1 MQMALHRRDAESAEK
16 EGRWPLA
23 FGPERLIGKRRP
35 GAKGQRPKAFFV
47 ALALL
52 ASAFLLAACDATY
65 DLVIENHT
73 EQEVMV
79 TVYGRLNYRLPPCSV
94 QMSSI
99 TGPAS
104 RQGSAIRVEVTA
116 ADGKSIVRAEAQPK
130 AMEGHTRPVIYVRI
144 PQEGESACPPPVKGT
159 FLLVVK
165 SYSREEATVWFEG
178 KQVGTVKPLA
188 EETFGPLPGG
198 WDARKDVEIRGADG
212 KPLTHSIRAE
222 YSLGEVPRFLLG
234 FQGPAKK

>member
-1 MQMALHRRDAESAEK
+1 M
-16 EGRWPLA
+16 
-23 FGPERLIGKRRP
+23 
-35 GAKGQRPKAFFV
+35 
-47 ALALL
+47 ALL
-52 ASAFLLAACDATY
+52 AAAFLLAACDAAY

-94 QMSSI
+94 QISAI

-104 RQGSAIRVEVTA
+104 SQASAIRVEVTA
-116 ADGKSIVRAEAQPK
+116 SDGKPVVRAEAQPK
-130 AMEGHTRPVIYVRI
+130 AMEGHTRPVIYVRV
-144 PQEGESACPPPVKGT
+144 PLEGQEVKDACPPPVKGT

-165 SYSREEATVWFEG
+165 SYSRDEATVWFGG

-198 WDARKDVEIRGADG
+198 WEARDDIEIRGADG
-212 KPLTHSIRAE
+212 KSLTHSIRAE